1 MDWTAGAPVDTL
13 PLTHQG
19 QPELALALML
29 MKLPPELHS
38 SVISNVHRQKDLKSL
53 ALTCHALREDA
64 QRGLFNSPSIQM
76 HLEHHKSRLPF
87 LESVISSPDRLALMV
102 RRITI
107 HVYVCRALGR
117 LRARAGQHG
126 ENEDNEGNS
135 LIRWIGEAGEKLR
148 KAIQLMHGTTHLQ
161 FFYDDDDPQLHPTW
175 LMSLLET
182 CKFRLKVLVWQVD
195 ATDIK
200 LMIAKSLVQQR
211 DLRVLRLNS
220 LQPCEHDSEPASLLL
235 RFCPNLQSLSA
246 PWSFIRTI
254 LQHSR
259 TIRYVGC
266 ADDLLGS
273 WAFPTVIEPE
283 FPHVK
288 YLWTQLSFKN
298 QGFYISSFNNLI
310 LLQIDH
316 LNEEDFAPITGLPLL
331 EILIITCRPEGNL
344 TTISRRLLTQSK
356 SLTKIYFELT
366 KGWHVSCACYTYERA
381 SDEIQVRTIRV
392 EDTWIWHA
400 AEGLDFDSLMNM

>member
-1 MDWTAGAPVDTL
+1 
-13 PLTHQG
+13 
-19 QPELALALML
+19 
-29 MKLPPELHS
+29 
-38 SVISNVHRQKDLKSL
+38 
-53 ALTCHALREDA
+53 
-64 QRGLFNSPSIQM
+64 
-76 HLEHHKSRLPF
+76 
-87 LESVISSPDRLALMV
+87 
-102 RRITI
+102 
-107 HVYVCRALGR
+107 
-117 LRARAGQHG
+117 
-126 ENEDNEGNS
+126 
-135 LIRWIGEAGEKLR
+135 
-148 KAIQLMHGTTHLQ
+148 
-161 FFYDDDDPQLHPTW
+161 
-175 LMSLLET
+175 MSLLET

-316 LNEEDFAPITGLPLL
+316 LNEEVRRPYLSKHFQLHDSIHKLDYQDFAPITGLPLL

-392 EDTWIWHA
+392 DDTWIWHA
-400 AEGLDFDSLMNM
+400 AEGLDFESLMNM